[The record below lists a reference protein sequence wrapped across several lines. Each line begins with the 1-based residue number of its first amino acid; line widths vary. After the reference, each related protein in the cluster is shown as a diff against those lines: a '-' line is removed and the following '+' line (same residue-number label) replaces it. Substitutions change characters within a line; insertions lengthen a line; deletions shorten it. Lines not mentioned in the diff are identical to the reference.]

1 MSLSR
6 TEVFFK
12 KTRLLSRFILS
23 TSWTTESLSPRKR
36 IWSPGAMFHHFIRSA
51 GRTDL
56 ILGSN
61 LLMRISHARGKLL
74 RWLKCVVAGFLVVAW
89 RAVFRVRYFKGGDDI
104 FFPISGYCVRI
115 SRGVQTRHFTRR
127 QLILI
132 INSKIAGHMMHQS
145 MPHNVSCGILNT
157 KPYSR

>member
-6 TEVFFK
+6 TEVFLR

-23 TSWTTESLSPRKR
+23 TSWTTDSLSPRKR
-36 IWSPGAMFHHFIRSA
+36 IWSPGTMFHHFIRSA

-61 LLMRISHARGKLL
+61 LFVRTSHPRGKLL

-89 RAVFRVRYFKGGDDI
+89 KAVFRVRYFKGGDAI
-104 FFPISGYCVRI
+104 FQVSAYYVRI
-115 SRGVQTRHFTRR
+115 SRGPGPYANTVQK
-127 QLILI
+127 LL
-132 INSKIAGHMMHQS
+132 SHMTSTQI
-145 MPHNVSCGILNT
+145 PFI
-157 KPYSR
+157 